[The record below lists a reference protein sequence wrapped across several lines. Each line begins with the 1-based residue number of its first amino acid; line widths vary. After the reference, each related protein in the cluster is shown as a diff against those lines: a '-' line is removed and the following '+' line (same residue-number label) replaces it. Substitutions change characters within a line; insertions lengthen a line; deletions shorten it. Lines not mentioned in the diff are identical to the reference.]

1 MKKSR
6 KGLTL
11 ILTAAMALSLTAC
24 ASTPSA
30 SPAPAP
36 AGDTAAGTDA
46 PAAAADDGQTYVIN
60 IGHIND
66 ERDSWHLG
74 SEKFKEYVEEHSG
87 GRIQV
92 NIYPSS
98 QLGTEVDMI
107 QSILTQGGCD
117 ITFTGESM
125 QTYQP
130 DLGIIG
136 MPYLI
141 KSDEHMEAVLTGEA
155 GAELEGLMEKSGM
168 KVLGYFTRGPRNV
181 TANKKITSPAD
192 MNNFVIRTPQSAM
205 TVAAFEAVG
214 LKLDIVLGSGDMDYY
229 GPENIDIL
237 KEKLKLAGEEYDYIF
252 IDFPPAHNVLTMMYL
267 IACDYII
274 VPLHLAKGSS
284 IHGYKDVI
292 GRCREAREEYGNR
305 DLGVLGLFYI
315 NTQLYKS
322 DQSILYEESMEEE
335 TKNAMRLFT
344 TTIRHDYASMQTSE
358 NMQEPLCICSGSSEI
373 TKDYKTLVKEMEKR
387 IKEERGKANG

>member
-24 ASTPSA
+24 GSSPSA
-30 SPAPAP
+30 SAYPAP
-36 AGDTAAGTDA
+36 AGNTAAGTA
-46 PAAAADDGQTYVIN
+46 AAAADDGQTYVIN

-66 ERDSWHLG
+66 ERDSWHQG

-87 GRIQV
+87 GCIQV

-141 KSDEHMEAVLTGEA
+141 KSDAHMEAVLTGEV

-214 LKLDIVLGSGDMDYY
+214 AKPTPMALAEVFTSLQQVVVDGGKEMQKYEHEIFLKNEEELESKLVEEGMEFVDVDQTAFSDAMTNGVL
-229 GPENIDIL
+229 
-237 KEKLKLAGEEYDYIF
+237 A
-252 IDFPPAHNVLTMMYL
+252 VLT
-267 IACDYII
+267 
-274 VPLHLAKGSS
+274 GSQ
-284 IHGYKDVI
+284 K
-292 GRCREAREEYGNR
+292 A
-305 DLGVLGLFYI
+305 
-315 NTQLYKS
+315 
-322 DQSILYEESMEEE
+322 LYEKIS
-335 TKNAMRLFT
+335 A
-344 TTIRHDYASMQTSE
+344 
-358 NMQEPLCICSGSSEI
+358 
-373 TKDYKTLVKEMEKR
+373 
-387 IKEERGKANG
+387 ANPDA

>member
-1 MKKSR
+1 MKLNK
-6 KGLTL
+6 KPFALL
-11 ILTAAMALSLTAC
+11 LTAAMALSLAGC
-24 ASTPSA
+24 GGG
-30 SPAPAP
+30 SPAT
-36 AGDTAAGTDA
+36 TAA
-46 PAAAADDGQTYVIN
+46 PAAADDGQTYVIN

-125 QTYQP
+125 QAYQP

-141 KSDEHMEAVLTGEA
+141 KSDEHMEAVLEV

-214 LKLDIVLGSGDMDYY
+214 AKPTPMALAEVFTSLQQGTIEGQENPLAMIQNSSFYEVQDYVIRTEHLRAWVYIAMGLEQFNALPADLQQVVVDGGKGMQKYEHEIFLKNEEELESKLVEEGMEFVDVDQKAFSDAMTNGVL
-229 GPENIDIL
+229 
-237 KEKLKLAGEEYDYIF
+237 A
-252 IDFPPAHNVLTMMYL
+252 VLTDSQK
-267 IACDYII
+267 A
-274 VPLHLAKGSS
+274 
-284 IHGYKDVI
+284 
-292 GRCREAREEYGNR
+292 
-305 DLGVLGLFYI
+305 
-315 NTQLYKS
+315 
-322 DQSILYEESMEEE
+322 LYEKIS
-335 TKNAMRLFT
+335 A
-344 TTIRHDYASMQTSE
+344 
-358 NMQEPLCICSGSSEI
+358 
-373 TKDYKTLVKEMEKR
+373 
-387 IKEERGKANG
+387 ANPDA

>member
-1 MKKSR
+1 MKLNK
-6 KGLTL
+6 KPFALL
-11 ILTAAMALSLTAC
+11 LTAAMALSLAGCGGGSTATT
-24 ASTPSA
+24 AA
-30 SPAPAP
+30 PAAAP
-36 AGDTAAGTDA
+36 AGDAAAGTAA
-46 PAAAADDGQTYVIN
+46 PAAADDGQTYVIN

-136 MPYLI
+136 MPYLH
-141 KSDEHMEAVLTGEA
+141 KSDEHMEAVLTGGA
-155 GAELEGLMEKSGM
+155 GAKLEGLMEKCGM

-214 LKLDIVLGSGDMDYY
+214 AKPTPMALAEVFTSLQQGTIEGQENPLAMIQNSSFYEVQDYVIRTEHLRAWVYIAMGLEQFNALPADLQQVVVDGGKEMQKYEHEIFLKNEEELESKLVEEGMEFVDVDQKAFSDAMTNGVL
-229 GPENIDIL
+229 
-237 KEKLKLAGEEYDYIF
+237 A
-252 IDFPPAHNVLTMMYL
+252 VLTDSQK
-267 IACDYII
+267 A
-274 VPLHLAKGSS
+274 
-284 IHGYKDVI
+284 
-292 GRCREAREEYGNR
+292 
-305 DLGVLGLFYI
+305 
-315 NTQLYKS
+315 
-322 DQSILYEESMEEE
+322 LYEKIS
-335 TKNAMRLFT
+335 A
-344 TTIRHDYASMQTSE
+344 
-358 NMQEPLCICSGSSEI
+358 
-373 TKDYKTLVKEMEKR
+373 
-387 IKEERGKANG
+387 ANPDA